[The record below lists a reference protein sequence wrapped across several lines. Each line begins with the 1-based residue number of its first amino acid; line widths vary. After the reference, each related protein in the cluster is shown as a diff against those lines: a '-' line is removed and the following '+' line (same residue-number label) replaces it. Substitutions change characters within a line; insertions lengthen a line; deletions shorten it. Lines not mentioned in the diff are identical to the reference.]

1 MVQAAY
7 NQARSSFRGEDD
19 DESSE
24 GDREGDCESDLEYG
38 EIEDE
43 ELMDAIEE
51 IALADEYR
59 YGQNAEFTDDL
70 DDLDDIG
77 DDFMP
82 SSPIKSLH
90 KRRNI

>member
-1 MVQAAY
+1 
-7 NQARSSFRGEDD
+7 
-19 DESSE
+19 
-24 GDREGDCESDLEYG
+24 
-38 EIEDE
+38 
-43 ELMDAIEE
+43 MDAIEE